1 MLHRRY
7 LVERFFG
14 ANVSAI
20 WLLLYCSYAM
30 SWLPL
35 FKLRLGRAIFAI
47 LHCRYLFLLY
57 RSTPFPPRSPVRQ
70 CPSESN
76 EGAVIVGGSDM
87 GTDFGEF
94 RLGHPIRIL
103 LRVFL
108 LGRLSVSASFG
119 QETTTVSRVRSPETG
134 GQPRGLGPNR
144 NRRSIK
150 IVKGGSFRHQRLI
163 EGGEAG
169 RGRGGEG
176 ECLVRAGSAFR
187 RCCTL

>member
-1 MLHRRY
+1 
-7 LVERFFG
+7 
-14 ANVSAI
+14 
-20 WLLLYCSYAM
+20 M

-134 GQPRGLGPNR
+134 DNR
-144 NRRSIK
+144 VVSAQIGTGDRSK
-150 IVKGGSFRHQRLI
+150 SSK
-163 EGGEAG
+163 EGRFGI
-169 RGRGGEG
+169 RD
-176 ECLVRAGSAFR
+176 
-187 RCCTL
+187 